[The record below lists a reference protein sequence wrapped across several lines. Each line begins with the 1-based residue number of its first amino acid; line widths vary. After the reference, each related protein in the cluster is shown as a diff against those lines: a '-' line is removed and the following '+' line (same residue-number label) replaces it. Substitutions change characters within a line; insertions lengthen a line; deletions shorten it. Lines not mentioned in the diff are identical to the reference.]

1 MRERIKKQFGRESF
15 WKITFAVIVMSSVII
30 LLTMRFVAYTKER
43 LYEESKNQLS
53 EITEQI
59 YEKLEI
65 VLENQWSCV
74 TTLENILDNRKPQNP
89 EQLSLLLGETQSE
102 LNPFDDSIDLIAIDE
117 CGYYYDLRGRQGIWA
132 EMPELDREAVRQ
144 CFLTT
149 SYNEEINKMAFVYR
163 LKHSVLIQAQNRKV
177 KLTHVVL
184 MKRMDSLTSYFRSSA
199 FDNHNVTYVLKN
211 NGVKMYSDNTDE
223 ETLFQGRN
231 LYYTLEKME
240 YPHEKKW
247 ENVQSLLEEKHYA
260 CTDVK
265 IGGERYFLCL
275 KRLENYN
282 WTVLFL
288 VNSDLVAV
296 STGQM
301 VTSVIQLFLI
311 MILVSGILIFW
322 GIYFVLRFKKS
333 HALYEME
340 LKNAIRLTE
349 VNTELANAR
358 KAAESALYVAQNAN
372 QAKSSF
378 LANMSHDIRTPMNAI
393 VGFSMLLLRD
403 AKDAEVK
410 SYAEKIS
417 MASKQLLA
425 LINNVLDMSK
435 IEAGKTSLEY
445 KATSI
450 ETISETI
457 DGMMRGQFEK
467 KHQKFL
473 VFLDDIRHHEVIAD
487 ELHINQILL
496 NLLSNALKYTPE
508 NGTISLKITEIKE
521 TKKGYARYRFSVR
534 DNGYGMSREFQE
546 HLFQTFSREE
556 NARTNKIQGTGL
568 GMAITKSLVDL
579 MGGMIQVESTE
590 GKGSVFHVE
599 LELKIARGVQAS
611 QADIAEREKILT
623 GMDNP
628 DNNSEA
634 VDCSGVES
642 EARKREKREKTLEC
656 LGGVHIL
663 VAEDNE
669 LNAEI
674 LTEILA
680 IDHMTCDICE
690 NGRKVLEAFEQS
702 EPGKYQLILMDI
714 QMPEMNGYEATR
726 AIRSSS
732 HPLAKTIPIIAMTAN
747 AFVDDIHEA
756 LEAGMNAHIAKPI
769 DMEKLEKTLKK
780 ALLPD
785 D

>member
-1 MRERIKKQFGRESF
+1 MRERVKRQFGKEYF
-15 WKITFAVIVMSSVII
+15 WKIALAVIVMSSVIV
-30 LLTMRFVAYTKER
+30 LLTMRFVTYTKER

-59 YEKLEI
+59 YEKLGI

-74 TTLENILDNRKPQNP
+74 TTLENILDNRKPKNL
-89 EQLSLLLGETQSE
+89 EELSLLLGETKGE

-117 CGYYYDLRGRQGIWA
+117 SGYYYDSGGRQGIWA
-132 EMPELDREAVRQ
+132 ETSELDKNAVRQ

-163 LKHSVLIQAQNRKV
+163 LKHSVLVQVQNRKV
-177 KLTHVVL
+177 KLTHVIL

-223 ETLFQGRN
+223 DTLFQGRN

-247 ENVQSLLEEKHYA
+247 ENVQKILEEEHYA

-265 IGGERYFLCL
+265 IGEERYFLCL
-275 KRLENYN
+275 KRLENYK

-301 VTSVIQLFLI
+301 VTSVIQLFMI
-311 MILVSGILIFW
+311 MILISGILIFW

-349 VNTELANAR
+349 VNTELASAR
-358 KAAESALYVAQNAN
+358 QAAESALYVAQNAN

-457 DGMMRGQFEK
+457 DGMMRAQFEK
-467 KHQKFL
+467 KHQKFFVL
-473 VFLDDIRHHEVIAD
+473 LDDIRHHEVIAD

-508 NGTISLKITEIKE
+508 KGTISLMITEIKE

-546 HLFQTFSREE
+546 RLFQTFSREE

-590 GKGSVFHVE
+590 GTGSVFHVE
-599 LELKIARGVQAS
+599 LELKIARGMQTDS
-611 QADIAEREKILT
+611 AESVKNQT
-623 GMDNP
+623 GMESQNEDGR
-628 DNNSEA
+628 A
-634 VDCSGVES
+634 VELSGTES

-656 LGGVHIL
+656 LSGVHIL

-690 NGRKVLEAFEQS
+690 NGRKALEVFEQS
-702 EPGKYQLILMDI
+702 EPGKYQLILMDV

-726 AIRSSS
+726 AIRNSS

-785 D
+785 E